1 MSRNRR
7 RAAMP
12 RVLLPLGTC
21 LLLLVSC
28 QEPNN
33 ERPPDPL
40 LQDSLGLSPND
51 QVWRVELGSRDNREH
66 VEPPVVT
73 VSPGSWVEFVT
84 TDTRL
89 HTVLFP
95 LDSLPAPS
103 ADFLLRTGQ
112 TASPPL
118 VEEGARFVMS
128 FEEAPAGRYPF
139 LVEGNGVTAVGAVVV
154 AEEER

>member
-7 RAAMP
+7 RGAMP
-12 RVLLPLGTC
+12 RVLVPLGAC
-21 LLLLVSC
+21 LLLVVSC
-28 QEPNN
+28 QEPN

-40 LQDSLGLSPND
+40 LRDSLGLGPDD

-66 VEPPVVT
+66 VEPSVVT
-73 VSPGSWVEFVT
+73 VPPGSWVEFVT

-89 HTVLFP
+89 HTILFA

-103 ADFLLRTGQ
+103 ADFLLGTGQ

-118 VEEGARFVMS
+118 VEQGARFVMS
-128 FEEAPAGRYPF
+128 FEGAPPGRYPF
-139 LVEGNGVTAVGAVVV
+139 LVEGNGVTAAGAVVV
-154 AEEER
+154 TDEER